1 MKIEKIQI
9 QNFGILSD
17 VDLDMSGKQGNLVF
31 VNGLNGRGKTTF
43 QSAIRWCFYGD
54 EPKSTTKFASRYG
67 MKNLEMNE
75 SLTVKASATITL
87 DGDGTM
93 AFLERSQVFIKQ
105 QNGIP
110 KKLGAPTLT
119 VKTKAPG
126 ASSLTDIQVDEEAWI
141 NQYFPK
147 RLINF
152 FLFDGEMMVN
162 FFSANV
168 KEEIE
173 KAIRE
178 IAGVDLFDE
187 ISKKLALV
195 ETQVNRKV
203 SKLTGPKSQ
212 QLTDDLE
219 IERRLLGE
227 IYEDFTAAKTSLEAK
242 RQRVAEINSLLE
254 ESQNIQS
261 TAKRLEEI
269 ELSLASNDEILKT
282 SERDFGSMMLS
293 GGTTSLLSR
302 SFGELNKQ
310 VELAKKEDR
319 LPPAFDPARI
329 HLLIEDG
336 RCICGC
342 EIEPGDS
349 KSKELLKL
357 IEKFAVSSDVG
368 KLLDVASRESEKIK
382 VGLDSDWTSIQKAN
396 DLIHKVSQELV
407 RLRAE
412 RDSLTVKLQGSDIA
426 TIRALATEKQDLDK
440 TIQLLVDEVASLEVQ
455 SKHAVDKVNRL
466 DTELAASAKG
476 NKEAENL
483 RKEGALA
490 REIADAASRIHEIA
504 IKQVREELQQ
514 AIQDKFSVVK
524 AGKFKTE
531 ITENFEVL
539 TLNEDG
545 SKVDLSEGESM
556 AKAYVFSLALR
567 DVINLGF
574 PLIVDTPFGRLS
586 GDFRAWLSEVLSTFL
601 VQEVQKTNRQ
611 IIFLMTD
618 TEYTPY
624 TKNRFAKANGLEFY
638 LAYEKNN
645 ETDKSILGS
654 GIDPEWLKHDYWK
667 DWDKIK

>member
-1 MKIEKIQI
+1 MKIEKIEI
-9 QNFGILSD
+9 KNFGILSD
-17 VDLDMSGKQGNLVF
+17 VVLDMSGDQGNLVF

-54 EPKSTTKFASRYG
+54 EPKSTTKFASRFG
-67 MKNLEMNE
+67 MKNLEVNE

-93 AFLERSQVFIKQ
+93 AFLERAQIFIKQ
-105 QNGIP
+105 SNGIP

-126 ASSLTDIQVDEEAWI
+126 ASALTDIQVNEEAWI

-147 RLINF
+147 NLINF

-187 ISKKLALV
+187 ISKKLEAV
-195 ETQVNRKV
+195 ESQINRRV

-212 QLTDDLE
+212 QLADELE
-219 IERRLLGE
+219 VERRLLSE
-227 IYEDFTAAKTSLEAK
+227 IYAEYTGAKSNLETK
-242 RQRVAEINSLLE
+242 RKRVTEINSLLE

-269 ELSLASNDEILKT
+269 ELSLTSSEEVLKT
-282 SERDFGSMMLS
+282 SERDFYSMLLAS
-293 GGTTSLLSR
+293 GTTSLLAG
-302 SFGELNKQ
+302 SFEELQNQ
-310 VELAKKEDR
+310 VVLAKQEDR

-342 EIEPGDS
+342 EIEPGDNR
-349 KSKELLKL
+349 SKELLKL
-357 IEKFAVSSDVG
+357 IEKFAISSDVG
-368 KLLDVASRESEKIK
+368 KLLDGASRESEKIIFAMK
-382 VGLDSDWTSIQKAN
+382 SDWKSIQMSN
-396 DLIHKVSQELV
+396 ELISKMNNEIM

-412 RDSLTVKLQGSDIA
+412 RDNLTIKLQGSDVA
-426 TIRALATEKQDLDK
+426 TIRALAVEKQDHDRS
-440 TIQLLVDEVASLEVQ
+440 IQKLVDEVASLEVQ
-455 SKHAVDKVNRL
+455 SKNAADKVNRL
-466 DTELAASAKG
+466 DAELAASAKG
-476 NKEAENL
+476 NAEAETL
-483 RKEGALA
+483 RKEGVLA
-490 REIADAASRIHEIA
+490 RQISEAASRIHEIA
-504 IKQVREELQQ
+504 IKQVREELQE
-514 AIQDKFSVVK
+514 AIQEKFNVVK
-524 AGKFKTE
+524 AGKFRTE

-601 VQEVQKTNRQ
+601 VQEVKKTNRQ

-624 TKNRFAKANGLEFY
+624 TKTRFAKAKGLEFF
-638 LAYEKNN
+638 LAYEKDN
-645 ETDKSILGS
+645 ETDKSILGK

-667 DWDKIK
+667 DWEKIK

>member
-1 MKIEKIQI
+1 MKIEKIEI

-17 VDLDMSGKQGNLVF
+17 VLLDMSGDQGNLVF

-54 EPKSTTKFASRYG
+54 EPKSTTKFASRFG
-67 MKNLEMNE
+67 MKNLEVNE
-75 SLTVKASATITL
+75 TLTVKASATITL

-93 AFLERSQVFIKQ
+93 AFLERSQIFIKQ
-105 QNGIP
+105 ANGIP
-110 KKLGAPTLT
+110 KKLGAPSLT

-126 ASSLTDIQVDEEAWI
+126 AASLTDIQVNEEAWI

-187 ISKKLALV
+187 ISKKLEVV
-195 ETQVNRKV
+195 ESQINRKV

-212 QLTDDLE
+212 QLADELE
-219 IERRLLGE
+219 IERRLLAD
-227 IYEDFTAAKTSLEAK
+227 IYADYKEAK
-242 RQRVAEINSLLE
+242 ASLDAKRIRVGEINSLLE
-254 ESQNIQS
+254 ESQNVQS

-269 ELSLASNDEILKT
+269 ERSLAASEEMLRT
-282 SERDFGSMMLS
+282 SERDFNSMLLT
-293 GGTTSLLSR
+293 GGTTSLISKSFEELSR
-302 SFGELNKQ
+302 Q

-357 IEKFAVSSDVG
+357 IERFAISSDVG
-368 KLLDVASRESEKIK
+368 KLLDNASRESEKIK
-382 VGLDSDWTSIQKAN
+382 VSLKGDWASIQKSN
-396 DLIHKVSQELV
+396 DLIKKMNHEIG
-407 RLRAE
+407 RLRTE
-412 RDSLTVKLQGSDIA
+412 RDDLTVKLQGSDVA
-426 TIRALATEKQDLDK
+426 TVRAMATEKQELDK
-440 TIQLLVDEVASLEVQ
+440 SIQHLVDVVASLEVQ
-455 SKHAVDKVNRL
+455 SKNAADKVNRL
-466 DTELAASAKG
+466 DADLAASAKG
-476 NKEAENL
+476 NAEAESL
-483 RKEGALA
+483 RKEGQLA
-490 REIADAASRIHEIA
+490 REISEAASRIHEIA
-504 IKQVREELQQ
+504 IKQVREELQE
-514 AIQDKFSVVK
+514 AIQEKFSVVK

-586 GDFRAWLSEVLSTFL
+586 GDFRAWLSEILSTFL

-624 TKNRFAKANGLEFY
+624 TKNRFAKAKGLEFF
-638 LAYEKNN
+638 LAYEKDN
-645 ETDKSILGS
+645 ETDKSILGK